1 MHFSA
6 RQMLFF
12 YSSDAY
18 MVFYVIQLILS
29 LLSNQQFIDF
39 FFLTF
44 IQRLISEME
53 LKSPEWSI
61 L

>member
-12 YSSDAY
+12 YSCDAY